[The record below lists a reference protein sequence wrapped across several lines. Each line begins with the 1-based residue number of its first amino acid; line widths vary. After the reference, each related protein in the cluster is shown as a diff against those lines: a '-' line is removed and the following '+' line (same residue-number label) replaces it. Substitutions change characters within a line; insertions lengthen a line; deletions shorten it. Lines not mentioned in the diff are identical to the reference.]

1 MPTAAGCGRKRMSLA
16 APYFSS
22 PCPARTR
29 SSRVLLA
36 RLACP
41 ERRTKTPNQM
51 LLINRLTKVTND
63 PIIQGPGAINVI
75 GVGSNKNCRNFV
87 SCRDKVSVQLD
98 AGHRGH
104 MHVGDQARRFNE
116 TRGSEE

>member
-1 MPTAAGCGRKRMSLA
+1 
-16 APYFSS
+16 
-22 PCPARTR
+22 
-29 SSRVLLA
+29 
-36 RLACP
+36 
-41 ERRTKTPNQM
+41 M

-98 AGHRGH
+98 AGSASLAIALGGRMKKLWPPSGN
-104 MHVGDQARRFNE
+104 ASSR
-116 TRGSEE
+116 